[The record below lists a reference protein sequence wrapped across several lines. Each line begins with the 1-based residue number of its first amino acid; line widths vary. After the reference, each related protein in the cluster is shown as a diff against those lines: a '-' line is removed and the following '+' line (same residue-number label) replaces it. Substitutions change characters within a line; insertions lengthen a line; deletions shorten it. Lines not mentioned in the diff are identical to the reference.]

1 MKPIFI
7 LAAAV
12 VAAPATSRSQEHVH
26 QPGMTHEQQAVTGQA
41 GQAAFAAIAEVVAL
55 LMADSTTDW
64 SKVNIEALRQHLVD
78 MDAVTLRSVART
90 EPVAGGARFI
100 VTGEG
105 RTVDAIRRMASA
117 HAGTLEAPLT
127 AVFEERP
134 NGAAL
139 TVTSSER
146 GGEAKIRGLGF
157 IGLLTVGAHHA
168 AHHVTIARGQMPPGH
183 THK

>member
-1 MKPIFI
+1 
-7 LAAAV
+7 
-12 VAAPATSRSQEHVH
+12 
-26 QPGMTHEQQAVTGQA
+26 
-41 GQAAFAAIAEVVAL
+41 
-55 LMADSTTDW
+55 
-64 SKVNIEALRQHLVD
+64 
-78 MDAVTLRSVART
+78 
-90 EPVAGGARFI
+90 
-100 VTGEG
+100 
-105 RTVDAIRRMASA
+105 MASA
-117 HAGTLEAPLT
+117 HAGTIEAPLT

>member
-1 MKPIFI
+1 MRPILF
-7 LAAAV
+7 LAAAM
-12 VAAPATSRSQEHVH
+12 VATPITLRSQEHVH
-26 QPGMTHEQQAVTGQA
+26 QPGMTHDQQAETSQA
-41 GQAAFAAIAEVVAL
+41 GQAAFAAISEVVAL

-78 MDAVTLRSVART
+78 MDNVTLRSVVRT

-117 HAGTLEAPLT
+117 HAGTLEAPLK

-134 NGAAL
+134 GGGAL

-146 GGEAKIRGLGF
+146 GGEARIRGLGF
-157 IGLLTVGAHHA
+157 IGLLTVGAHHG
-168 AHHVTIARGQMPPGH
+168 AHHVAIARGQMPPGH